1 MNSSKLDNHSKNSAF
16 KKFKRLSYNYFPK
29 FVKTYKNESN
39 FSSNRLDINQFLII
53 FYDCV
58 PNVSQFL
65 SIDKLLENCN
75 ILQVSI
81 KIRLLLYIEPQ
92 NLKFFLKKQ
101 ILYRNKYY
109 SKNHKTSTYF

>member
-75 ILQVSI
+75 ILQVRY
-81 KIRLLLYIEPQ
+81 KNPVTA
-92 NLKFFLKKQ
+92 
-101 ILYRNKYY
+101 LYRTTKPEVFFEETN
-109 SKNHKTSTYF
+109 TI